1 MLRHGAVTL
10 IRLDR
15 TFLGRR
21 LMSAYCYS
29 IDGLLVD
36 TAFAR
41 ARAKLTSALLDL
53 PIHSCVI
60 THHHEDHSG
69 NGAWIRQWAGV
80 TPRTHELSRPFLA
93 GGFHLQPYRRFFWGS
108 PGPFSPAAIG
118 PRVETDRYGFEV
130 IDLEGHTHDM
140 IGLFEPREGWLL
152 SGDLFVQERPTH
164 FMPNDEYG
172 PILASLERA
181 LALDFDTLLCA
192 HSPRLKGGRDAL
204 RKKREYL
211 LDLGGRARDL
221 LDRGLSEEAVR
232 DRLLGRE
239 DYVSRFT
246 AGHFSKLNL
255 IASIARHGH

>member
-1 MLRHGAVTL
+1 MSL

-15 TFLGRR
+15 NFLGRR
-21 LMSAYCYS
+21 LMSTYCYFV
-29 IDGLLVD
+29 DGLLVD
-36 TAFAR
+36 TAFTFAR
-41 ARAKLTSALLDL
+41 SELSSALLRL
-53 PIHSCVI
+53 TVHTCVI

-80 TPRTHELSRPFLA
+80 TPRAHALARPFLA
-93 GGFHLQPYRRFFWGS
+93 GGFYLQPYRRFFWGT
-108 PGPFSPAAIG
+108 PEHFAPAPIG
-118 PRVETDRYGFEV
+118 ARVETDRHGFDV
-130 IDLEGHTHDM
+130 VDLGGHSHDM

-181 LALDFDTLLCA
+181 AALDFDALLCA

-204 RKKREYL
+204 RRKREYL

-221 LDRGLSEEAVR
+221 MDRGLPLEAVR
-232 DRLLGRE
+232 DRILGRE
-239 DYVSRFT
+239 DFVSRFT
-246 AGHFSKLNL
+246 GGHFSKMNL
-255 IASIARHGH
+255 ITSIARHRE